1 MPKKLP
7 DKLVL
12 DTNIIVSAALN
23 AKFYEIIAFKALYK
37 IEVYTC
43 AKQIA
48 ELERTFIKLAA
59 NLNAAPE
66 HYTRL
71 FEQLANRVE
80 IDERFDRSPD
90 PKDNYLFDLAYKVK
104 SYYLVTGERALLNM
118 KQVNQIKVISITDL
132 RKILKDIIQ

>member
-12 DTNIIVSAALN
+12 DSNIIVSAALN
-23 AKFYEIIAFKALYK
+23 ARFREIVELRTTYN
-37 IEVYTC
+37 IEIYSC
-43 AKQIA
+43 AKQLA
-48 ELERTFIKLAA
+48 ELDRTFVKLAG
-59 NLNAAPE
+59 NLKAAPE

-71 FEQLANRVE
+71 FEQVANHVE

-118 KQVNQIKVISITDL
+118 KHVNQIKVISITEL
-132 RKILKDIIQ
+132 RKILKPE